1 MKRLFLLLFMV
12 TATLAGAW
20 QPVNENAPEPAREFR
35 AAWVATV
42 FNLDWP
48 SKAGLP
54 ASQQKAELLSIIER
68 TGSDRFAVT
77 LDTGHLNMARTTT
90 QRAFILRAGD
100 RLRAIHIADNL
111 SADHKLLIGTV
122 DDCRNRLILY

>member
-54 ASQQKAELLSIIER
+54 ASQQKAEQIFVPKRWNKLY
-68 TGSDRFAVT
+68 GSY
-77 LDTGHLNMARTTT
+77 GHI
-90 QRAFILRAGD
+90 F
-100 RLRAIHIADNL
+100 
-111 SADHKLLIGTV
+111 
-122 DDCRNRLILY
+122 

>member
-1 MKRLFLLLFMV
+1 MPCLKLAPMLPAPYTAPVKRLFLLLFMV

-54 ASQQKAELLSIIER
+54 ATSLCAPWS
-68 TGSDRFAVT
+68 A
-77 LDTGHLNMARTTT
+77 
-90 QRAFILRAGD
+90 
-100 RLRAIHIADNL
+100 ADC
-111 SADHKLLIGTV
+111 A
-122 DDCRNRLILY
+122 